1 MLIRAISNCWLAFAA
16 AVASFEGRSNPPGK
30 ASTMSLSHGRNL
42 VSIPGPSVIP
52 DRVLAAMHR
61 AMPNIYEGAL
71 VEMSRGIL
79 AELPAIA
86 RTEGHGFI
94 AIANGH
100 GAWDM
105 AISNTL
111 SRGDKALVL
120 ESGRF
125 AVGWGEQAAIQGV
138 EVEVLAAQPRRAVD
152 PAAVE
157 ERLRADTGHRI
168 KAILVVQVD
177 TASSVWND
185 IAAIR
190 RAIDAAGHP
199 ALYMVDVIASLGCMP
214 YEMDAWGVDVTVG
227 GSQKGL
233 MVPPG
238 LGFTWANAKAMA
250 AHQSAGL
257 RAAYWDWTRRVSGES
272 HYFRYAGTPPI
283 SHLYALREALDMIAE
298 EGMENIWA
306 RHRVFGDAVRAAVG
320 AWAPESNEAG
330 LELNITEPAERA
342 DSVTTV
348 RTGTIDPGQLR
359 QICETQGGLTLGI
372 GLGPEFEGNAFRIGH
387 MGHLNPTMILGTLGT
402 IEAALDAMDA
412 PKGGSGVAA
421 AAEVIGRAM
430 RG

>member
-1 MLIRAISNCWLAFAA
+1 
-16 AVASFEGRSNPPGK
+16 
-30 ASTMSLSHGRNL
+30 MSLSHGRHL

-52 DRVLAAMHR
+52 DRVLGAMHR

-79 AELPAIA
+79 AELPGIA
-86 RTEGHGFI
+86 RTSGHGFV
-94 AIANGH
+94 AICNGH

-105 AISNTL
+105 ALCNTL

-125 AVGWGEQAAIQGV
+125 AIGWGEQASMLGV
-138 EVEVLAAQPRRAVD
+138 EVEVLAARPRRAVD

-157 ERLRADTGHRI
+157 ARLRADTGHEI

-190 RAIDAAGHP
+190 KAIDAAGHP
-199 ALYMVDVIASLGCMP
+199 ALYMVDCIASLGCMP
-214 YEMDAWGVDVTVG
+214 YEMDEWGVDVTVG

-238 LGFTWANAKAMA
+238 LGFTWASEKAMA
-250 AHQSAGL
+250 AHAEAGL
-257 RAAYWDWTRRVSGES
+257 RTAYWDWTRRIEGES

-283 SHLYALREALDMIAE
+283 SHLYGLREALDMIAE

-306 RHRVFGDAVRAAVG
+306 RHRVFGEAVRAAVE
-320 AWAPESNEAG
+320 AWAAPESNEAG
-330 LELNITEPAERA
+330 LELNITEPSERA

-348 RTGTIDPGQLR
+348 RTGSVDPECVRQL
-359 QICETQGGLTLGI
+359 CEDQGGLTLGI
-372 GLGPEFEGNAFRIGH
+372 GLGPEFEGSAFRIGH
-387 MGHLNPTMILGTLGT
+387 MGHLNPPMILGTVGT
-402 IEAALDAMDA
+402 IEAALDAMGA
-412 PKGGSGVAA
+412 PRGGSGVAA
-421 AAEVIGRAM
+421 AAAVLGRAM

>member
-1 MLIRAISNCWLAFAA
+1 
-16 AVASFEGRSNPPGK
+16 
-30 ASTMSLSHGRNL
+30 MSLSHGRNL

-52 DRVLAAMHR
+52 DRVLRAMSR
-61 AMPNIYEGAL
+61 SMPNIYEGPL
-71 VEMSRGIL
+71 VELSQSIL
-79 AELPAIA
+79 DELPGIA
-86 RTEGHGFI
+86 RTAGHGFI
-94 AIANGH
+94 TIANGH

-105 AISNTL
+105 ALANTL

-125 AVGWGEQAAIQGV
+125 AVGWGEQASMLGI
-138 EVEVLAAQPRRAVD
+138 EVEVLAARPRRAVD

-157 ERLRADTGHRI
+157 TRLRADTGHEI

-185 IAAIR
+185 IAAIL

-199 ALYMVDVIASLGCMP
+199 ALYMVDCIASLGCMP
-214 YEMDAWGVDVTVG
+214 YEMDEWGVDVTVG

-238 LGFTWANAKAMA
+238 LGFTWANEKAMA
-250 AHQSAGL
+250 AHARAGL
-257 RAAYWDWTRRVSGES
+257 RTAYWDWTRLIEGES
-272 HYFRYAGTPPI
+272 HYFRYAGTPPV

-306 RHRVFGDAVRAAVG
+306 RHRVFGEAVRAAVD
-320 AWAPESNEAG
+320 AWMAPGG
-330 LELNITEPAERA
+330 LELNVTEPAERS

-348 RTGTIDPGQLR
+348 LTGSIDPARLR
-359 QICETQGGLTLGI
+359 QLCEDEGGLMLGI
-372 GLGPEFEGNAFRIGH
+372 GLGPEFEGDAFRIGH
-387 MGHLNPTMILGTLGT
+387 MGHLNPTMILGT
-402 IEAALDAMDA
+402 IEAGLDAMET
-412 PKGGSGVAA
+412 PMRSSGVTAA
-421 AAEVIGRAM
+421 AARIGRAM